1 MDKDDKV
8 DTTKEFDVND
18 ASGDFVIIGGE
29 SKSDGLQICNSN
41 IAAHF
46 DDIEAFNSF
55 IATPFM
61 TIELPCGCKK
71 EYNDKQD
78 IPAENVKCE
87 HDNYFIK
94 IGE

>member
-1 MDKDDKV
+1 MDNLNFNKTNTV
-8 DTTKEFDVND
+8 DM
-18 ASGDFVIIGGE
+18 SGNTSGNTSGFLTINTIGV
-29 SKSDGLQICNSN
+29 
-41 IAAHF
+41 HF
-46 DDIEAFNSF
+46 TNMEAFETF
-55 IATPFM
+55 MATPFLA
-61 TIELPCGCKK
+61 IELVCGCKK